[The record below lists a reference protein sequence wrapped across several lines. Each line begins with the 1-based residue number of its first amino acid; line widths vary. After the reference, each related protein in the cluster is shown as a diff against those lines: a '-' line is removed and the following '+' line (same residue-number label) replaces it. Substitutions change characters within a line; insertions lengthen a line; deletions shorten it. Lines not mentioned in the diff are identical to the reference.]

1 MLGRAFYEEFRADA
15 DLRCTD
21 IDVNE
26 PWLDFLDFRDL
37 GAYRAD
43 VAAHRPDCLMHLGAL
58 TDLEYCETHPDEAY
72 ATNAIGA
79 ENAVLIANEL
89 GIPVLYIGT
98 AGIFDGRQDLYD
110 DWSTPNPLGAYARAK
125 WAGEEYVRHHARAFL
140 ICRAGWMMGGGPA
153 KDKKFIQ
160 KLMAQLRQGATTLS
174 VVDDKLGT
182 PTYTRDF
189 AKNVRALLERRLW
202 GLYNMV
208 CRGATSR
215 LDVAR
220 ELVAALGL
228 DGSVAIEPVDSSF
241 FADTYFAPRPDC
253 ERLDNTRLRLR
264 GLDTMRPWQEA
275 LAHYLA
281 SDYGGYL
288 DAAGERNPVADGEQ

>member
-1 MLGRAFYEEFRADA
+1 
-15 DLRCTD
+15 
-21 IDVNE
+21 
-26 PWLDFLDFRDL
+26 
-37 GAYRAD
+37 
-43 VAAHRPDCLMHLGAL
+43 
-58 TDLEYCETHPDEAY
+58 
-72 ATNAIGA
+72 
-79 ENAVLIANEL
+79 
-89 GIPVLYIGT
+89 
-98 AGIFDGRQDLYD
+98 
-110 DWSTPNPLGAYARAK
+110 
-125 WAGEEYVRHHARAFL
+125 
-140 ICRAGWMMGGGPA
+140 MMGGGPA